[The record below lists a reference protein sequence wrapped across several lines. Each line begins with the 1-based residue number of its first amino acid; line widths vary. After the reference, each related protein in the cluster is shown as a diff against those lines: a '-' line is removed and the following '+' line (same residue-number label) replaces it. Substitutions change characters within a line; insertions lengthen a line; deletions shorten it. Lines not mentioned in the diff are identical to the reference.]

1 MGGFSDYWNSSISV
15 NKDEAFILIPYNC
28 GFESVLESIKKVC
41 ESLKIKARRAD
52 DMHEGLIISNI
63 IQGIV
68 QSEIIIADVSEGN
81 PNVFFELG
89 IAQARRESG
98 VIIISRDRNK
108 TPFDVRNWQI
118 LSYETNNLKK
128 FEDELCERIVAIR
141 KNFGQEQLLA
151 LLLKGCPS
159 DQRLIPDFLDR
170 MRLTD
175 SNNYV
180 SLICSILSD
189 NSDIS
194 MLNSDNLI
202 HLNQYLVG
210 IADEENEKFLNLVNY
225 LRIVVFSS
233 HKVLNTNFSTVKQL
247 FLEEWKISPVEM
259 PELPQ
264 FEVSSRICFQL
275 IEMNHNKKSDAI
287 DWIFNYLNNKR
298 MGRIDYVRANIASFL
313 ITSNDSSVND
323 ALLGLLSTDN
333 HSSLE
338 TAIDICGQK
347 KLHTALDSLLSIL
360 QSTDDPFIARSTM
373 YALSRLNSK
382 NSAKLMYE
390 WMLNHRERWGEKAVS
405 SRLKEDAISA
415 LTPLDEKY
423 RKQVESLS

>member
-1 MGGFSDYWNSSISV
+1 MSGFSNYWDSLISI
-15 NKDEAFILIPYNC
+15 NKDEAFILIPYNS
-28 GFESVLESIKKVC
+28 GFDRVLESIKKVC
-41 ESLKIKARRAD
+41 ENLHIKARRAD
-52 DMHEGLIISNI
+52 DMQEGLIISNI
-63 IQGIV
+63 IQGII
-68 QSEIIIADVSEGN
+68 QSEIIIADVSDGN

-118 LSYETNNLKK
+118 LSYETTNLEE
-128 FEDELCERIVAIR
+128 FETELEKRIVATR

-170 MRLTD
+170 LRSTD
-175 SNNYV
+175 PNNYV

-194 MLNSDNLI
+194 LLNSDNLKN
-202 HLNQYLVG
+202 LNLFLVG

-225 LRIVVFSS
+225 LKIVVFSS
-233 HKVLNTNFSTVKQL
+233 HKVLNTNFSTVKGL
-247 FLEEWKISPVEM
+247 FLEKWKISPVGM

-264 FEVSSRICFQL
+264 YEVSSRICFQL
-275 IEMNHNKKSDAI
+275 IEMSHDRKPDAI
-287 DWIFNYLNNKR
+287 EWIFNYLNNKR

-313 ITSNDSSVND
+313 ISSNDPSVNK
-323 ALLGLLSTDN
+323 ALLNLLSTDN

-347 KLHTALDSLLSIL
+347 KLHSALEPLLSIL
-360 QSTDDPFIARSTM
+360 EVTDDPFIARSAM

-382 NSAKLMYE
+382 KSAKLIYK
-390 WMLNHRERWGEKAVS
+390 WMVNHRDRWGEKAVS

-415 LTPLDEKY
+415 LEPLDEYY
-423 RKQVESLS
+423 RQLVEKLS